1 MAAVINIV
9 AWILCIVIGIL
20 LFGDFIR
27 TEMQF
32 SKEAKEAAA
41 RKEVI
46 GDEPAE

>member
-1 MAAVINIV
+1 MAGIINIV
-9 AWILCIVIGIL
+9 AWVLCFVVGFL

-41 RKEVI
+41 KKEVT
-46 GDEPAE
+46 GDESAD